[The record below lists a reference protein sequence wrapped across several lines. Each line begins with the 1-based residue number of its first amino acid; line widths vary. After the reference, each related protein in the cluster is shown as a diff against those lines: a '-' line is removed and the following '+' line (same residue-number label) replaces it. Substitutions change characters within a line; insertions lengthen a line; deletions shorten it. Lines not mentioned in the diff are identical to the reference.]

1 MNSKRAYA
9 RSAHA
14 RGKRYF
20 VYSQWGKGCCSFS
33 FSCLPAIMAKIVLN
47 VCYHFCA
54 WNIDSGANSPLFY
67 GLCYHFCVFCIATCW
82 YFWNNIRYLGM
93 FVCYHFCI
101 LYLQFTDIHIFM
113 CIFWVLLSSVLPFL
127 RFCCTGYWLTV
138 NYPISTS
145 RFGQAVLPILHFYF
159 ITYCTL
165 IVYVF
170 FCCENI
176 VKNPNLLYLP

>member
-1 MNSKRAYA
+1 
-9 RSAHA
+9 
-14 RGKRYF
+14 
-20 VYSQWGKGCCSFS
+20 
-33 FSCLPAIMAKIVLN
+33 MAKIVLN

-113 CIFWVLLSSVLPFL
+113 CIFWVLLSSVLPFS